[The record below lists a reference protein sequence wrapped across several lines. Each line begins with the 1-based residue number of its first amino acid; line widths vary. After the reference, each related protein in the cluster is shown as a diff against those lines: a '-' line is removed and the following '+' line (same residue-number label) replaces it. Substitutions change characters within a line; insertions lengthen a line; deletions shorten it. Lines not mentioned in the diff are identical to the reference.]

1 MTVGD
6 IQARH
11 LCELLGD
18 SVDIALV
25 ADNPELV
32 TETVD
37 RRDEIVD
44 RFCLGISVEDVV
56 ENAVVGVSEEHRL
69 HVGISGEDMFHT
81 VVFLITTGE
90 LMALDDT
97 VAVVGNVSS
106 ENDAILCL
114 PVHGLSIDII
124 VLILVLNEPSFL
136 LELLELALCL
146 VIDARIILACSGSK
160 FISGLII

>member
-1 MTVGD
+1 
-6 IQARH
+6 
-11 LCELLGD
+11 
-18 SVDIALV
+18 
-25 ADNPELV
+25 
-32 TETVD
+32 
-37 RRDEIVD
+37 
-44 RFCLGISVEDVV
+44 
-56 ENAVVGVSEEHRL
+56 
-69 HVGISGEDMFHT
+69 MFHT

-160 FISGLII
+160 FIST